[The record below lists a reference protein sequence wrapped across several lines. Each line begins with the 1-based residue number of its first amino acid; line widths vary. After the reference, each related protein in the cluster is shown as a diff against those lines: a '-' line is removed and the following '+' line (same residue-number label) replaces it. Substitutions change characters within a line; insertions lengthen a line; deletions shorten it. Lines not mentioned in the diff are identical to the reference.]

1 MRSRHPSP
9 LQYVI
14 SLLLMF
20 ISDWFHRDRNLRKV
34 LVRTGTDDIIAV
46 VLTILFELYRLQT
59 PVAWPFLE
67 VEFLTILI
75 QYSVLHIYLLFM

>member
-1 MRSRHPSP
+1 M
-9 LQYVI
+9 QYVI

-20 ISDWFHRDRNLRKV
+20 ISNLFHRNRNLSKV

-59 PVAWPFLE
+59 PVAWPFLA
-67 VEFLTILI
+67 VEFIAILI